1 MKRIALYHLET
12 LLVIARLG
20 TFHAAAERLGTTQP
34 AISARIR
41 EMEAQLGIAIF
52 RREGRRM
59 VLTARG
65 RQLVQDCEPLWAQF
79 ESVLMRP
86 GEFGGAVGVVRVGSG
101 EIAAAS
107 VLPDFV
113 SEVERSMPGVT
124 LEVEI
129 DLTAR
134 MLQQLLGG
142 TSDMVFLAG
151 PVAAPGLHTA
161 PIGNVPLAWLAGSKG
176 AQRLQDGEAPRVWS
190 LPHNSPLNMITRD
203 SLTARSIAPATFA
216 TCNNVRTMI
225 DILMAGEGV
234 AVLPLTM
241 VGEEL
246 AGGDLR
252 EVWPRPERRIE
263 FEVAIR
269 SNEADPVIRE
279 LFERAGRFAMPEPA

>member
-12 LLVIARLG
+12 LLAIARLG

-41 EMEAQLGIAIF
+41 EMEAQLGIEIF

-65 RQLVQDCEPLWAQF
+65 RQLVQDCEPLRAQF
-79 ESVLMRP
+79 EQLLMRS
-86 GEFGGAVGVVRVGSG
+86 GEFGGAVGVVRVGTG

-107 VLPDFV
+107 ILPAFV
-113 SEVERSMPGVT
+113 GEIERKLPGVT

-151 PVAAPGLHTA
+151 PVAAPGIRTA
-161 PIGNVPLAWLAGSKG
+161 QIGVVPLAWLAGKG
-176 AQRLQDGEAPRVWS
+176 GVRRVAEGAPLRVWS
-190 LPHNSPLNMITRD
+190 LPPHSPLHAITRE
-203 SLTARSIAPATFA
+203 SLAERKLKPEVLS

-225 DILMAGEGV
+225 DIVADGDGV
-234 AVLPLTM
+234 AVFPLSM
-241 VGEEL
+241 VADEL
-246 AGGDLR
+246 ASGRLEEIAG
-252 EVWPRPERRIE
+252 RPQARIE

-269 SNEADPVIRE
+269 GNESDPVISE
-279 LFERAGRFAMPEPA
+279 LFARASRLKMPRKA

>member
-41 EMEAQLGIAIF
+41 EMESQLSIAIF

-107 VLPDFV
+107 ILSGFTA
-113 SEVERSMPGVT
+113 EVESSMPGVT

-129 DLTAR
+129 DLTAK
-134 MLQQLLGG
+134 MLQQLLAG

-151 PVAAPGLHTA
+151 PVAAPGLRTA
-161 PIGNVPLAWLAGSKG
+161 PVGDVPLAWLAGAKG
-176 AQRLQDGEAPRVWS
+176 RARLANGAAPRVWS
-190 LPHNSPLNMITRD
+190 LPQNSPLHTITRD
-203 SLTARSIAPATFA
+203 SLQVRGITAAGFA
-216 TCNNVRTMI
+216 TCNNVRSLI
-225 DILMAGEGV
+225 DIVVAGEGV

-241 VGEEL
+241 VGTEL
-246 AGGDLR
+246 ARGALQ
-252 EVWPRPERRIE
+252 EVWQRPDRRIR

-269 SNEADPVIRE
+269 SNEPDPVIRE
-279 LFERAGRFAMPEPA
+279 LFERASRFVMPPVS